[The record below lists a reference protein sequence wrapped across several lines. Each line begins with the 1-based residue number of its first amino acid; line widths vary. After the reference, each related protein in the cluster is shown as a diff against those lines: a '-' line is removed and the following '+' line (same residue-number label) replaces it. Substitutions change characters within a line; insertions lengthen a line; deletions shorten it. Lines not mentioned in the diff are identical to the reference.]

1 MSIINTMSLAGT
13 ISLAFYYF
21 VKLLFREKYSA
32 YGKMV
37 LLKISMFF
45 YLCPIQLMKYLL
57 PEDAVTYFPEFYGIP
72 VEEMLHLGETGY
84 ITIQNLS
91 GQYVAC
97 PVWKIVLVIV
107 WISLVLLFILYELIQ
122 YFRMKYLTIRCSEKV
137 ELAGRFSSAEE
148 VKRYPDKKRHSV
160 QVLSSCVVDSPFTM
174 GVIKPR
180 IFIPEAELEDKE
192 MEMIYE
198 HEMTHIKNHDI
209 LVKFLCLII
218 ILLHWFN
225 PFSYLVLFEFN
236 VLSEYCC
243 DESIMRTRSLEDR
256 KIYALMLV
264 RFAAE
269 RTASSKTFWTKCFSG
284 SKKRLK
290 ERIGAVLE
298 MKKRKSWVIVVAA
311 ILSMILSATTVYA
324 YKAETTVAANS
335 GAGYSDESDYS
346 WRLDG
351 SADGILDFS
360 ISDNIFVDSNGNVY
374 YITNVNESEPYVLC
388 IHSYA
393 SGIWTEHQRKDS
405 GGCVVNEYSSKRCMK
420 CGHIVVGDLISTTT
434 YVKCPH

>member
-180 IFIPEAELEDKE
+180 IFIPETELEDKE

-264 RFAAE
+264 RFATE

-324 YKAETTVAANS
+324 YKTETTLIADY
-335 GAGYSDESDYS
+335 GAGYLDDGEYS
-346 WRLDG
+346 WNLDE
-351 SADGILDFS
+351 DLIWEFS
-360 ISDNIFVDSNGNVY
+360 ISDNVFIDNSGNIFYSTD
-374 YITNVNESEPYVLC
+374 TQDAEPYVIC
-388 IHSYA
+388 IHSYVD
-393 SGIWTEHQRKDS
+393 GVWKEHLRNSS
-405 GGCVVNEYSSKRCMK
+405 GGCVINKYASKRCMK
-420 CGHIVVGDLISTTT
+420 CGQIVVGDLVSSE
-434 YVKCPH
+434 YFVKCTH